1 MATKRPNIEVFNQGT
16 HENTFGHLPNQTIQA
31 SSVNMHH
38 SLASSGQGANLLI
51 GGPGTNVF
59 QFKSSTTWPGYA
71 AQNVGDPQNAG
82 PNTLFSLAGKAQ
94 NTDVYHG
101 YAGAVN
107 IIWMANGDKALFL
120 DDGFS
125 PGVDSMRFT
134 NITSIVCGNGKQI
147 VDLTSNRYA
156 TGNVT
161 IKGGVGDDVL
171 MSSSGDDAIYAG
183 QGNDYIWGGSGNDL
197 LVYELTKTAG
207 FTDTFI
213 GASGVDTLKVKLTTA
228 QYTAAVQAELKA
240 FHDFIADAS
249 HNGQSFQFHTLG
261 NLNATSIERLD
272 VSVDNV
278 HVTIGTS
285 DPKKMLEGGAISHTL
300 TGGTGGDTFYWKV
313 ADVGL
318 AGGPDHVTNFS
329 FEQFDRI
336 DLSRIVGNHKPLNV
350 EDVVH
355 VIDTAA
361 GTLVQAHVLNSTAWT
376 DVAVLDNIHGVSA
389 TNLYQSH
396 SLIL

>member
-134 NITSIVCGNGKQI
+134 NTRRSF
-147 VDLTSNRYA
+147 A
-156 TGNVT
+156 A
-161 IKGGVGDDVL
+161 
-171 MSSSGDDAIYAG
+171 M
-183 QGNDYIWGGSGNDL
+183 
-197 LVYELTKTAG
+197 
-207 FTDTFI
+207 
-213 GASGVDTLKVKLTTA
+213 ASR
-228 QYTAAVQAELKA
+228 
-240 FHDFIADAS
+240 S
-249 HNGQSFQFHTLG
+249 
-261 NLNATSIERLD
+261 
-272 VSVDNV
+272 
-278 HVTIGTS
+278 
-285 DPKKMLEGGAISHTL
+285 
-300 TGGTGGDTFYWKV
+300 
-313 ADVGL
+313 
-318 AGGPDHVTNFS
+318 
-329 FEQFDRI
+329 
-336 DLSRIVGNHKPLNV
+336 
-350 EDVVH
+350 
-355 VIDTAA
+355 
-361 GTLVQAHVLNSTAWT
+361 
-376 DVAVLDNIHGVSA
+376 
-389 TNLYQSH
+389 
-396 SLIL
+396 